1 MVALLL
7 LYGADTKSSIS
18 TGATPYSI
26 AESRGYAD
34 VLRVFDHAL
43 VARTWAWQ
51 LEIGM
56 RKEGRF
62 DRIIKHI
69 EEGTVPELIGHWAP
83 ELPSEIKDV
92 VFPMA
97 ARALNDSRNAYLL
110 FYESNIRHV
119 TSRATPP
126 EGTQTKI
133 ATKLCNYGPKQEN
146 RDARAQIFRR
156 NTPRFREPLS
166 KEFNS
171 TRALETASEHQIEG
185 VKKKRSKSL
194 VVNPTGSIRVK
205 WELGTT
211 IPLALWRRV
220 INNGVPGIRRLIISF
235 LLHKRAS
242 VRCMLREMA
251 TYASNKNGVFDVS
264 DRSQREEASA
274 VARTLKVRRLNEVL
288 RKSNGVDLE

>member
-1 MVALLL
+1 
-7 LYGADTKSSIS
+7 
-18 TGATPYSI
+18 
-26 AESRGYAD
+26 
-34 VLRVFDHAL
+34 
-43 VARTWAWQ
+43 
-51 LEIGM
+51 
-56 RKEGRF
+56 
-62 DRIIKHI
+62 
-69 EEGTVPELIGHWAP
+69 
-83 ELPSEIKDV
+83 
-92 VFPMA
+92 MA
-97 ARALNDSRNAYLL
+97 ARAVNDSRNAYLL

-119 TSRATPP
+119 TPRATPA

-251 TYASNKNGVFDVS
+251 TYASNKNGVYDVL

>member
-1 MVALLL
+1 
-7 LYGADTKSSIS
+7 
-18 TGATPYSI
+18 
-26 AESRGYAD
+26 
-34 VLRVFDHAL
+34 
-43 VARTWAWQ
+43 
-51 LEIGM
+51 
-56 RKEGRF
+56 
-62 DRIIKHI
+62 
-69 EEGTVPELIGHWAP
+69 
-83 ELPSEIKDV
+83 
-92 VFPMA
+92 MA

-119 TSRATPP
+119 TSRATPA

-185 VKKKRSKSL
+185 VKKKRCKSL

-211 IPLALWRRV
+211 IPLALWRSV
-220 INNGVPGIRRLIISF
+220 IHDGLSGIRRLITSY
-235 LLHKRAS
+235 LLHKSAS
-242 VRCMLREMA
+242 VRFILREMA
-251 TYASNKNGVFDVS
+251 TYASNEKGDFDLD
-264 DRSQREEASA
+264 DRSQKEEASA
-274 VARTLKVRRLNEVL
+274 VARTLKVRRINERLRIANEV
-288 RKSNGVDLE
+288 D